1 MRISCSKAVLQSATN
16 VASRAAARG
25 GGVEVLSGLL
35 LAAGDEGLRVTGY
48 DYDLGIEARVP
59 ATIGEAGAVV
69 VPARQLTS
77 IVKSLPRAEV
87 VLETDETTLVITAER
102 AKFKLQRMEAASYP
116 ELPEDSGQ
124 TLTVPFEEFCE
135 MVRKTAFATANADR
149 TGRYVLSGVHMI
161 FKQDELTMVATDSF
175 RMAVRTIPA
184 SFPVEEPVTAIVPA
198 QFLEEVA
205 RATGADE
212 MRLTIGTSHIHSTA
226 SNMRFTGRLLEG
238 QFPAWEQ
245 VLPHPADALTWL
257 TADREQLLEA
267 VERVSLMCKDDM
279 AAIRLKQTDN
289 TLSLKA
295 VYSEVGE
302 AHEEIGIGCDKG
314 GDMWVA
320 LRPTYLR
327 DALSA
332 MGGDEV
338 NIYYQSHKH
347 PVLLRDPKDP
357 NYSCVVMPIST
368 PVAT

>member
-1 MRISCSKAVLQSATN
+1 MQSATAL
-16 VASRAAARG
+16 ASRAAARG
-25 GGVEVLSGLL
+25 TTRSGLEILSGLL
-35 LAAGDEGLRVTGY
+35 LDAGDHGLRIVGY
-48 DYDLGIEARVP
+48 DYDLGIEVCVP
-59 ATIGEAGAVV
+59 VTIGEAGTVV

-77 IVKSLPRAEV
+77 IVKSLPRTEV
-87 VLETDETTLVITAER
+87 VLAAEEAMLRITADKT
-102 AKFKLQRMEAASYP
+102 KFKLQQMEATSYP
-116 ELPEDSGQ
+116 ALPEDSGQ
-124 TLTVPFEEFCE
+124 TLEVPFEEFRE
-135 MVRKTAFATANADR
+135 MVRKVAFATANADK
-149 TGRYVLSGVHMI
+149 TGRYVLSGVYTV
-161 FKQDELTMVATDSF
+161 FEQDELTMVATDSF

-184 SFPVEEPVTAIVPA
+184 SFPVDEPVTAIVPA
-198 QFLEEVA
+198 QFLEELA
-205 RATGADE
+205 RATGGEDI
-212 MRLTIGTSHIHSTA
+212 RLTIGTSHIHSVVA
-226 SNMRFTGRLLEG
+226 NMRFTGRLLEG
-238 QFPAWEQ
+238 QFPAWQQ
-245 VLPHPADALTWL
+245 VLPHPADAPTRL
-257 TADREQLLEA
+257 TADREQLLAA

>member
-1 MRISCSKAVLQSATN
+1 M
-16 VASRAAARG
+16 ASRAAARG

-184 SFPVEEPVTAIVPA
+184 SFPVDEPVTAIVPA

-212 MRLTIGTSHIHSTA
+212 MRLTIGTSHIHSA
-226 SNMRFTGRLLEG
+226 VSNMRFTGRLLEG
-238 QFPAWEQ
+238 TFPAWEQ
-245 VLPHPADALTWL
+245 VLPHPADARTRL
-257 TADREQLLEA
+257 TANREQLLEA

-279 AAIRLKQTDN
+279 AAIRFSQTDN
-289 TLSLKA
+289 SLSLKA
-295 VYSEVGE
+295 AYVEVGE
-302 AHEEIGIGCDKG
+302 AHEEIEVSCDKG
-314 GDMWVA
+314 GDVQVA
-320 LRPTYLR
+320 LRPIFLR
-327 DALSA
+327 DALYA
-332 MGGDEV
+332 MDADEV
-338 NIYYQSHKH
+338 NIYYQSNRH
-347 PVLLRDPKDP
+347 PVLLQDPEDP
-357 NYSCVVMPIST
+357 GYSCVVMPITTPST
-368 PVAT
+368 S